1 MQAAQFWS
9 NLTSFAA
16 FLGDDRAT
24 GDRTLGELEKEIRNA
39 APEHRLRISHE
50 IATIVAKLTDLKMR
64 TAQAI
69 PPTLVS
75 GDTAHMAEN
84 V

>member
-1 MQAAQFWS
+1 MKTAQFWS

-16 FLGDDRAT
+16 FLGDDRPI

-39 APEHRLRISHE
+39 APEHRLRISDE
-50 IATIVAKLTDLKMR
+50 IATVVAKLTDLKMR
-64 TAQAI
+64 TAQTI
-69 PPTLVS
+69 PPTLVA
-75 GDTAHMAEN
+75 GETAHIAEK